1 MTIDCHDGEVM
12 KSENFDRMTSPSG
25 AIKNVP
31 KFSSEFWRMDIDG
44 RMLWTW
50 FSRSQLNRLPMSRWS
65 FLRRGGQRHWTR
77 TWPSKTYKT
86 DRALED
92 PGFTLVLSCFYHFF
106 IHICMSKSDAEF
118 HLRLSVHFILATAGH
133 LWTQIGPDTAP
144 LRGCFKPLYIYY
156 TVDVIHC
163 TPRPIFTFCV
173 KIPSFLTHLI
183 RFKCHGMV
191 FLDKWSIAC
200 LHAMRKH
207 MRAYIE
213 HIGGKTCLSHGDNT
227 NTVQTTQWSLQCPE
241 TYPTFCSIDRKDC
254 KRLGVSI

>member
-1 MTIDCHDGEVM
+1 MTIDCHDGEVT

-31 KFSSEFWRMDIDG
+31 KFPSEFWRMDIDG

-50 FSRSQLNRLPMSRWS
+50 FSRSQLDRLPMSRWS
-65 FLRRGGQRHWTR
+65 FLRRGGQCHWTR

-92 PGFTLVLSCFYHFF
+92 PGFTLVLSCVYHFLSIF
-106 IHICMSKSDAEF
+106 VCQNLMPNFTCPYLFTLFSPQQDTYGR
-118 HLRLSVHFILATAGH
+118 RLGRIPPPYEAVSNHYT
-133 LWTQIGPDTAP
+133 
-144 LRGCFKPLYIYY
+144 YY

-173 KIPSFLTHLI
+173 KTPSFLTHLI

-191 FLDKWSIAC
+191 FLDRWSIAC

-241 TYPTFCSIDRKDC
+241 TYPTFSSIDRKDC
-254 KRLGVSI
+254 KHLGVSI